1 MTWRGL
7 ISRMAGV
14 QVALAV
20 LIAATLMPS
29 IATAQANQADF
40 QARFDRALAVFNSA
54 RQPEAIPQF
63 SQLIDDLRV
72 LRNRSNNLTTLL
84 ARTLQ
89 YRAQARENVGQT
101 ADADADLRLIH
112 EVAPA
117 FRLTDAGLSPSLVN
131 RFNAMIGQNAQQPQ
145 PARATAPATS
155 GARKPVFVSGGYEFV
170 HFTDCSDCDLTK
182 GGYFDVAGDV
192 LPYLSWA
199 GEVSGASKDFTFMFF
214 GAGAR
219 FHPATLTQI
228 VPYGQVLFGGIR
240 QSNEGFSLSQR
251 ALHLSGGMDYL
262 LNSKWGVRGGLTYMK
277 AFESADNS
285 GFGVIRLAVGVTAII
300 R

>member
-1 MTWRGL
+1 
-7 ISRMAGV
+7 MALV
-14 QVALAV
+14 QVVLAV
-20 LIAATLMPS
+20 LAVPS
-29 IATAQANQADF
+29 IAAAQANQADF
-40 QARFDRALAVFNSA
+40 QARFDRALAVFNSP

-63 SQLIDDLRV
+63 SQLIDDLRA
-72 LRNRSNNLTTLL
+72 LRNRSNDLTTLL
-84 ARTLQ
+84 ARALQ

-112 EVAPA
+112 ELAPA

-131 RFNAMIGQNAQQPQ
+131 RFNAMGGQ
-145 PARATAPATS
+145 TAPPPTRTTATGTS
-155 GARKPVFVSGGYEFV
+155 TTGGRKPVFVSGGYEYV

-182 GGYFDVAGDV
+182 GGYFDIAGDI
-192 LPYLSWA
+192 LPYVSWV
-199 GEVSGASKDFTFMFF
+199 GEVSGASGDFTFIFF

-219 FHPATLTQI
+219 FHPATLTRA

-240 QSNEGFSLSQR
+240 ESFEGFSESKR
-251 ALHLSGGMDYL
+251 AVHLSGGMDYL

-277 AFESADNS
+277 AFVEGG
-285 GFGVIRLAVGVTAII
+285 GFGVIRVAVGVTAII

>member
-7 ISRMAGV
+7 ISRMAV
-14 QVALAV
+14 VPVVLAV
-20 LIAATLMPS
+20 LAVPS
-29 IATAQANQADF
+29 IAAAQANQADF
-40 QARFDRALAVFNSA
+40 QARFDRALAVFNSP

-63 SQLIDDLRV
+63 SQLIDDLRA
-72 LRNRSNNLTTLL
+72 LRNRSNDQTTLL
-84 ARTLQ
+84 ARALQ

-131 RFNAMIGQNAQQPQ
+131 RFNAMAGQTAPPPQQT
-145 PARATAPATS
+145 RATAS
-155 GARKPVFVSGGYEFV
+155 GPTGGRKPVFVSGGYEYV

-192 LPYLSWA
+192 LSYLSVG
-199 GEVSGASKDFTFMFF
+199 GEVSGASGDFTFMFF

-219 FHPATLTQI
+219 FHPATLTRA

-240 QSNEGFSLSQR
+240 ESSEGFSESKR
-251 ALHLSGGMDYL
+251 AVHLSGGMDYL
-262 LNSKWGVRGGLTYMK
+262 LNSKWGVRGGLTYMR
-277 AFESADNS
+277 AFVSDG
-285 GFGVIRLAVGVTAII
+285 GFGVIRVAVGVTAII